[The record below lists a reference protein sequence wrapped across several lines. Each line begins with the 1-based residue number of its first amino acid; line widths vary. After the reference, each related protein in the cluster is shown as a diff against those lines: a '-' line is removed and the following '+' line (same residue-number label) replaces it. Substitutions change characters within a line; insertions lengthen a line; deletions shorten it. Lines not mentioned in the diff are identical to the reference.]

1 MPRRGDNIH
10 KRKDGRWE
18 GRYKNGFTQDGTVKY
33 SSVYAP
39 TYTECKIKLEK
50 AKQNN
55 QYVNRKQSK
64 FRFADIL
71 YQWFESNQI
80 RLKGATEA
88 KYLNIIETHIIP
100 ELGEIKISKI
110 NSMIVNSFLEKK
122 LQCGGIKDKSIL
134 SPSYVK
140 TMAIII
146 EAAIKYAVS
155 EGLCPPLK
163 TPIHKPTIPKK
174 ELTVLSESA
183 ESDLTQFLLCEESH
197 VALGSLLALQV
208 GLRIGEVCALRW
220 CDIDFKN
227 DIIHVRHTVS
237 RVSAHSENQKTM
249 LILDTPKTESS
260 LRDLPIPSTLKDILW
275 KAYLRRKSE
284 FIVSDDL
291 NFVGTRTF
299 DYQYRR
305 MLETNGIQIINFH
318 TLRHTF
324 ATRCAESGMDAKT
337 LSLLLGH
344 STASTTLNIY
354 VHPSMEIMK
363 QQIERVHRLA

>member
-18 GRYKNGFTQDGTVKY
+18 GRYRNGLKQDGAVKY

-50 AKQNN
+50 AKIYNQN
-55 QYVNRKQSK
+55 VSKKQSQ
-64 FRFADIL
+64 FRFEDIL
-71 YQWFESNQI
+71 YRWFESNKI

-88 KYLNIIETHIIP
+88 KYLNMIETHIIP
-100 ELGEIKISKI
+100 ELGGMKLSQI
-110 NSMIVNSFLEKK
+110 NSVIVNSFLENK
-122 LQCGGIKDKSIL
+122 LKGGGIKDKSVL

-146 EAAIKYAVS
+146 EAAIKYAAS

-174 ELTVLSESA
+174 ELVVLSESA
-183 ESDLTQFLLCEESH
+183 ESKLTRFLLCEKSNA
-197 VALGSLLALQV
+197 ALGSLLALQM

-220 CDIDFKN
+220 GDIDFEN
-227 DIIHVRHTVS
+227 DIIHIRHTVS
-237 RVSAHSENQKTM
+237 RVSAHRENQKTM

-260 LRDLPIPSTLKDILW
+260 RRDLPIPSILKNILW
-275 KAYLRRKSE
+275 AAYLQRKSE

-337 LSLLLGH
+337 LSRLLGH